1 AGGLRQ
7 EPAAALL
14 RQPLDPGDPRGRRG
28 ARRRL
33 PPRIRR
39 ARAHRQRGAPR
50 PSLNISPSFPRK
62 RESRAKDWVPA
73 TGTPRRERRGVPLA
87 GTNGEADALSLYSSI
102 CSGRRTVC
110 PEAAARSM
118 AIVVSRLMRACS
130 GVVWIV
136 GAPVAR

>member
-1 AGGLRQ
+1 M
-7 EPAAALL
+7 
-14 RQPLDPGDPRGRRG
+14 PLET
-28 ARRRL
+28 
-33 PPRIRR
+33 
-39 ARAHRQRGAPR
+39 
-50 PSLNISPSFPRK
+50 NVV
-62 RESRAKDWVPA
+62 VPA
-73 TGTPRRERRGVPLA
+73 HSASKTRVNALVLETHIPEMVLMGPRFREDDGNMIYSDTVRSSPQ
-87 GTNGEADALSLYSSI
+87 DYSSI